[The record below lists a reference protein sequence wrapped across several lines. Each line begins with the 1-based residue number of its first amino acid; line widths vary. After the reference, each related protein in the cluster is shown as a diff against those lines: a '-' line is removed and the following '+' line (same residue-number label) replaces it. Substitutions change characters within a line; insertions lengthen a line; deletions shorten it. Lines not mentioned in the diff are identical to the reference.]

1 MTDALANERTARHLM
16 AIGEVSAAEPYF
28 REACSSYE
36 KWGGEV
42 DSSRTSA
49 RLARATKNGEA
60 RLNRYIVLRL

>member
-1 MTDALANERTARHLM
+1 MVLGFLMTDALANERTARHLM

-42 DSSRTSA
+42 DSIYCIAPIETYY
-49 RLARATKNGEA
+49 T
-60 RLNRYIVLRL
+60 